1 MRYKFGFTLAEVLI
15 TLGIIGVVAVL
26 TLPALIQR
34 NRVTTVETRLKKFYS
49 SINQAIQMAEV
60 KYGDKENWAP
70 KDTDEFW
77 NVYIKPYLKY
87 TDVENVT
94 VADSLGAK
102 QYLVK
107 LPDGSGF
114 VMDIYFAV
122 RANGEISQQTHG
134 GHFIFCPQVK
144 DCKGGLD
151 YTIMGKKQF
160 LFGYWPKDENLVEKD
175 GRFTMKY
182 HKGKGVE
189 PYMAHWDGREESL
202 TDVDHY
208 GCKAGSATAAFC
220 TALIQHNGWHIPKN
234 YPFKF

>member
-15 TLGIIGVVAVL
+15 TLGIIGIVAAL
-26 TLPALIQR
+26 TLPALIQK
-34 NRVTTVETRLKKFYS
+34 NHVTTVETRLKKFYS

-60 KYGDKENWAP
+60 KYGDKQNWTP

-77 NVYIKPYLKY
+77 NIYIKPYLKY

-94 VADSLGAK
+94 AADSLGAK

-114 VMDIYFAV
+114 VMDIYFGV
-122 RANGEISQQTHG
+122 RANGEISEQTHG

-144 DCKGGLD
+144 DCRSGLD

-160 LFGYWPKDENLVEKD
+160 LFGYWPNEAIVDKNGKPY
-175 GRFTMKY
+175 MKY

-189 PYMAHWDGREESL
+189 PYMAHWDGNEESL
-202 TDVDHY
+202 TDIDHY

-220 TALIQHNGWHIPKN
+220 TAVIQHNGWHIPKN

>member
-15 TLGIIGVVAVL
+15 TLGIIGIVAAL
-26 TLPALIQR
+26 TLPALIQK
-34 NRVTTVETRLKKFYS
+34 NHVTTVETRLKKFYS
-49 SINQAIQMAEV
+49 SINQVIQMAEV

-94 VADSLGAK
+94 TDGALGSQK
-102 QYLVK
+102 YLIS

-114 VMDIYFAV
+114 IMDIYFSYKSDGSPLLKT
-122 RANGEISQQTHG
+122 NG

-144 DCKGGLD
+144 DCRGGVD
-151 YTIMGKKQF
+151 YSIMGKKQF
-160 LFGYWPKDENLVEKD
+160 LFGYWPNEDPAAGGHTK
-175 GRFTMKY
+175 MKY

-189 PYMAHWDGREESL
+189 PYLAHWDGREESL
-202 TDVDHY
+202 TDIDHY

-220 TALIQHNGWHIPKN
+220 TAVIQHNGWHIPKN

>member
-15 TLGIIGVVAVL
+15 TLGIIGIVAAL
-26 TLPALIQR
+26 TLPALIQK
-34 NRVTTVETRLKKFYS
+34 NHVTTVETRLKKFYS

-60 KYGDKENWAP
+60 KYGDKENWEP

-94 VADSLGAK
+94 AADSLGAK

-114 VMDIYFAV
+114 VMDIYFRV
-122 RANGEISQQTHG
+122 GANGEISEQTHG

-144 DCKGGLD
+144 DCRSGLD

-160 LFGYWPKDENLVEKD
+160 LFGYWPNEDPAAGGHTE
-175 GRFTMKY
+175 MKY

-189 PYMAHWDGREESL
+189 PYLVHWDGREESL
-202 TDVDHY
+202 TTHNSY
-208 GCKAGSATAAFC
+208 GCKEGSETAAYC
-220 TALIQHNGWHIPKN
+220 TAVIQHNGWHIPKN